1 MRDGELSVARPWR
14 AALSQLGN
22 AVAVLWRGPLAWLRR
37 VPIADPVDRRNAPML
52 QLISLLLAVLPALA
66 WLYRALVVDIPWRP
80 GEVLS
85 MSMGLTVCA
94 AAAASFVLIRYG
106 RIAWASRLLLL
117 AFAVTIIPAYVSTG
131 FGAQRFE
138 QPVLV
143 IWMAVAGLV
152 VGRTALWLMFATV
165 VVAFL
170 AGAQVDVAIQGE
182 AAAIYA
188 DAVFSIAMFLMI
200 AIVLDRSAS
209 ALRRSLSEATARGDQ
224 LALSNQQLRHEIS
237 KREQAQEQLIHSQKV
252 EAVGRLAAGAAHD
265 FGNLMAVITGYLRK
279 GMRAESLD
287 DVRHTLSGI
296 DAAARRATLVT
307 HKLLALAREEQEPE
321 QSEVFDPVQ
330 VLLDLQPLLRQ
341 LFNPDVHIDYRL
353 PALLPGVRMDR
364 QRFELM
370 VLNIAA
376 NADHAMPEGG
386 VFTVQAETLQGGAQ
400 VSLSFRD
407 TGSGMGP
414 EVLARVFDPFFT
426 TKAKGQGTG
435 LGLSVVRDLVVKA
448 GGEIQAESSL
458 GAGTHL
464 RARLPAEVNV

>member
-1 MRDGELSVARPWR
+1 MSDGDRSVARPWR
-14 AALSQLGN
+14 VGLSRAGGV
-22 AVAVLWRGPLAWLRR
+22 VAVVWRGPLAWLRR

-66 WLYRALVVDIPWRP
+66 WLYRAVVVDIPWRP

-85 MSMGLTVCA
+85 MAMGLSVCA
-94 AAAASFVLIRYG
+94 GAAASFVLIRYG
-106 RIAWASRLLLL
+106 RFAWASRLLLL
-117 AFAVTIIPAYVSTG
+117 AFAITIIPAYLSTG

-152 VGRTALWLMFATV
+152 VGRAALWLMFATV

-170 AGAQVDVAIQGE
+170 AGAHVDVATQGE

-209 ALRRSLSEATARGDQ
+209 ALRHSLREANERGDQ
-224 LALSNQQLRHEIS
+224 LALSNDQLRHEIS

-279 GMRAESLD
+279 GLRAESLD
-287 DVRHTLSGI
+287 EVRHTLAGI

-321 QSEVFDPVQ
+321 QAEVFDPVQ
-330 VLLDLQPLLRQ
+330 VLLELQPLLRQ

-353 PALLPGVRMDR
+353 PALLPGCGW
-364 QRFELM
+364 
-370 VLNIAA
+370 IASA
-376 NADHAMPEGG
+376 SN
-386 VFTVQAETLQGGAQ
+386 
-400 VSLSFRD
+400 
-407 TGSGMGP
+407 
-414 EVLARVFDPFFT
+414 
-426 TKAKGQGTG
+426 
-435 LGLSVVRDLVVKA
+435 
-448 GGEIQAESSL
+448 
-458 GAGTHL
+458 
-464 RARLPAEVNV
+464 

>member
-1 MRDGELSVARPWR
+1 MSDGDLSVARPWR
-14 AALSQLGN
+14 VALSRLGGAAAL
-22 AVAVLWRGPLAWLRR
+22 LWRGPLAWLRR
-37 VPIADPVDRRNAPML
+37 VPIDDPVDRRNAPML

-66 WLYRALVVDIPWRP
+66 WLYRAVVVDIPWRP

-85 MSMGLTVCA
+85 MAMGLTVCA
-94 AAAASFVLIRYG
+94 AAAASFGLIRYG
-106 RIAWASRLLLL
+106 RFAWASRLLLL
-117 AFAVTIIPAYVSTG
+117 AFAITIIPAYLSTG

-152 VGRTALWLMFATV
+152 VGRAALWLMFATV

-170 AGAQVDVAIQGE
+170 AGANVDVAIQGE

-209 ALRRSLSEATARGDQ
+209 ALRHSLREANERGDQ
-224 LALSNQQLRHEIS
+224 LALSNQHLRHEIS
-237 KREQAQEQLIHSQKV
+237 KREQAQEQLVHSQKV

-265 FGNLMAVITGYLRK
+265 FGNLMAIITGYLRK
-279 GMRAESLD
+279 GLRADSLD

-307 HKLLALAREEQEPE
+307 HKLLALAREDQEPE
-321 QSEVFDPVQ
+321 QAEVFDPVQ
-330 VLLDLQPLLRQ
+330 VLLELQPLLRQ

-353 PALLPGVRMDR
+353 PAVLPGVRMDR

-376 NADHAMPEGG
+376 NADHAMAEGG
-386 VFTVQAETLQGGAQ
+386 VFMVQAESLPGEAE
-400 VSLSFRD
+400 VALSFRD

-414 EVLARVFDPFFT
+414 EVLLRVFDPFFT
-426 TKAKGQGTG
+426 TKPKGQGTG

-448 GGEIQAESSL
+448 GGEITASSSL
-458 GAGTHL
+458 GHGTRFSVHL
-464 RARLPAEVNV
+464 PVVA